1 MEDRTFQR
9 LRAVARSI
17 VIVLILVWLW
27 FGISSA
33 WFEGGWVSW
42 VLHLLLPGGILLITL
57 LISIRWE
64 SIGAAL
70 LVGEGLFL
78 SIWVLW
84 SASISTTDLG
94 TIIVLLCILGIP
106 LIIAGGLLLTTS
118 RWEGRIGHGGEE
130 HEA

>member
-1 MEDRTFQR
+1 MEDRIFQR
-9 LRAVARSI
+9 LRVAARSI

-33 WFEGGWVSW
+33 WSEGGWVSW
-42 VLHLLLPGGILLITL
+42 LLHLLIPGGILLITL

-70 LVGEGLFL
+70 LIGEGVFL

-84 SASISTTDLG
+84 SAKVSTTTVG
-94 TIIVLLCILGIP
+94 TIVVLLCILGIP
-106 LIIAGGLLLTTS
+106 LILSGGLLLTTS
-118 RWEGRIGHGGEE
+118 RWEGRTEPEE
-130 HEA
+130 RNGTL